1 MEQLSLT
8 RPLTAGT
15 SLGPATGPR
24 ATARVVPGT
33 AGVKAEPSERQ
44 VQACVDA
51 LAAAM
56 ASDRNASGVLN
67 GLSTEL
73 ERASAQMQ
81 RMSATADSAAL
92 AARAGSNAS
101 MAALV
106 KAEAELA
113 MAQQAVDGG
122 TLVAGIAGEV
132 TSVDLAKGEAVLP
145 GNGIGIAGKGAAEL
159 IVNVP
164 LVRVGLL
171 RVGQAAAVQ
180 PPGGG
185 KILQGRITA
194 IESAPSEDGSLAP
207 LYPVHVTVSDAPTSL
222 GTGAIATASIKVAS
236 VDGVKTVP
244 VSALPGFTAGKGTVQ
259 VIVDGMSTE
268 RAVEVGAVGQ
278 GRVEIRSG
286 LKYGETVVLADPG
299 AELPNDM
306 MDGLT
311 LPRPSNTD

>member
-1 MEQLSLT
+1 MEPMSLT
-8 RPLTAGT
+8 RPLTA
-15 SLGPATGPR
+15 
-24 ATARVVPGT
+24 
-33 AGVKAEPSERQ
+33 AGASGAVKAEPSERQ

-56 ASDRNASGVLN
+56 ASDRNASGQLT

-73 ERASAQMQ
+73 ERASALIQ
-81 RMSATADSAAL
+81 RMSATADRAAL

-101 MAALV
+101 LAAIV

-113 MAQQAVDGG
+113 LAQQAVNGG

-132 TSVDLAKGEAVLP
+132 TSVDLAKGEAALP
-145 GNGIGIAGKGAAEL
+145 GQGIGIAGKGAAEL

-164 LVRVGLL
+164 LARVGLL
-171 RVGQAAAVQ
+171 KVGQAATVE

-185 KILQGRITA
+185 KTLAGRITA
-194 IESAPSEDGSLAP
+194 IETAPSENGSLAP

-244 VSALPGFTAGKGTVQ
+244 VSALAGFTGGKGTVQ
-259 VIVDGMSTE
+259 VMVDGSTTE
-268 RAVEVGAVGQ
+268 RPVEVGAVGQ
-278 GRVEIRSG
+278 GRAEIRSG
-286 LKYGETVVLADPG
+286 LKYGETVVLADPA
-299 AELPNDM
+299 AELPNDL
-306 MDGLT
+306 MDDLPF
-311 LPRPSNTD
+311 PRPSSTG